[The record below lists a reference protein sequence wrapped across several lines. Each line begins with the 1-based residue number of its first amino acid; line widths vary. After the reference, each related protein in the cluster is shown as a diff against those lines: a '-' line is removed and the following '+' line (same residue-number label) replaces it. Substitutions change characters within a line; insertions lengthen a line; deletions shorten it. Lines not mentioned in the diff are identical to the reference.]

1 MERVC
6 WSVSG
11 LIQFYCSAA
20 FVKQLKRVP
29 SGLYCSIFLGMVEYQ
44 HTSLYAAEHSYIL
57 PFLSVADFLS

>member
-1 MERVC
+1 MPDWQCRYIFTAAVKEIFRNGRLMQTVC

-29 SGLYCSIFLGMVEYQ
+29 SGLYFSMF
-44 HTSLYAAEHSYIL
+44 
-57 PFLSVADFLS
+57 F